1 MEVEV
6 EAVMDTPRPMRH
18 VIARS
23 LLLPIP
29 NFAVT
34 ADTTIAGIP
43 VEALDLPPRACHPD
57 SSPRFDLLSFRLR
70 TRSDCPRFQRG
81 QRVLVESI
89 QLLT

>member
-1 MEVEV
+1 
-6 EAVMDTPRPMRH
+6 MDTPRPMRH

-23 LLLPIP
+23 LQLPIL

-34 ADTTIAGIP
+34 AETTIAGIP
-43 VEALDLPPRACHPD
+43 VEALDLPPRACHSD
-57 SSPRFDLLSFRLR
+57 GSPRFDLLSFRLR

-81 QRVLVESI
+81 QRISVESI